1 MFRERKHLQELPSS
15 SGNFPKWTQLQET
28 KKTHKVPLEDNC
40 ENECT
45 PQDLIQSWSPP
56 QKRPRICKG
65 KENEDIPFV
74 LARRPRKKR
83 ESEAVISWDS
93 LPDELLLRIFHGL
106 PLVDLLKVSQVCKRW
121 HRLACLAQNPELLRL
136 NMSGCSG
143 FSAHS
148 LGEMLHHCTRLDEL
162 NMSWCE
168 FTSDHVKAVVNNIP
182 ESVTQLNLSG
192 YRQNLHI
199 AGVNFLPIQEKRC
212 LAQNPELLRLNMSGC
227 SGFSAHSLGEM
238 LHHCTRLDEL
248 NLSWCE
254 FTSDH
259 VKAVVNNI
267 PESVTQLNLSGYR
280 QNLHIA
286 DVEVLVARCPHITNL
301 DLSDSVLLTSDSFQ
315 HFRKLSALRQLAL
328 SRCYQIHPAA
338 LVDSVLLTSDSFQHF
353 CKLPALCQLA
363 LSRCYQIH
371 PAALVDFENFPS
383 LKMLEVFGILPDT
396 NLPIL
401 TKGLPHIK
409 INSCYFTTIARPTV
423 GSRKNRDI
431 WGISCRLTY
440 RAPFTA

>member
-15 SGNFPKWTQLQET
+15 SGNLPKWTQLQET
-28 KKTHKVPLEDNC
+28 KKTHKVPFEDNC

-56 QKRPRICKG
+56 QKRPRICNG
-65 KENEDIPFV
+65 KENEDVPFV

-121 HRLACLAQNPELLRL
+121 HRLAFDESLWHSVDLTRKALLAP
-136 NMSGCSG
+136 
-143 FSAHS
+143 A
-148 LGEMLHHCTRLDEL
+148 
-162 NMSWCE
+162 
-168 FTSDHVKAVVNNIP
+168 
-182 ESVTQLNLSG
+182 LS
-192 YRQNLHI
+192 QVLT
-199 AGVNFLPIQEKRC
+199 AGVVALRCPRTCIGKPSLKNIRC

-259 VKAVVNNI
+259 VKAAVNNI

-286 DVEVLVARCPHITNL
+286 GMYRN
-301 DLSDSVLLTSDSFQ
+301 DLSL
-315 HFRKLSALRQLAL
+315 
-328 SRCYQIHPAA
+328 
-338 LVDSVLLTSDSFQHF
+338 
-353 CKLPALCQLA
+353 
-363 LSRCYQIH
+363 
-371 PAALVDFENFPS
+371 
-383 LKMLEVFGILPDT
+383 
-396 NLPIL
+396 
-401 TKGLPHIK
+401 
-409 INSCYFTTIARPTV
+409 
-423 GSRKNRDI
+423 
-431 WGISCRLTY
+431 
-440 RAPFTA
+440 

>member
-15 SGNFPKWTQLQET
+15 SGNLPKWTQLQET
-28 KKTHKVPLEDNC
+28 KKTHKVPFEDNC

-121 HRLACLAQNPELLRL
+121 HRLAFDESLWHSVDLTRKALLAP
-136 NMSGCSG
+136 
-143 FSAHS
+143 A
-148 LGEMLHHCTRLDEL
+148 
-162 NMSWCE
+162 
-168 FTSDHVKAVVNNIP
+168 
-182 ESVTQLNLSG
+182 LS
-192 YRQNLHI
+192 QVLT
-199 AGVNFLPIQEKRC
+199 AGVVALRCPRTCIGKPSLKNIRSLRVQHMDLSSCTVSVAVLEDIIGRCFRLQDLSLEGLVLSDQVLIC

-315 HFRKLSALRQLAL
+315 HF
-328 SRCYQIHPAA
+328 
-338 LVDSVLLTSDSFQHF
+338 